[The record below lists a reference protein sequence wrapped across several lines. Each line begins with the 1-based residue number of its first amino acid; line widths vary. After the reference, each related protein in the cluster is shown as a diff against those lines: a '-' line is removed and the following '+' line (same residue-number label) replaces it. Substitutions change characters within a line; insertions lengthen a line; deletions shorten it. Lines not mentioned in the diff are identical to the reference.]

1 MRVLIDIKHP
11 AEANFFRP
19 LLRALRARGDRVL
32 VTAHYKPEVAKI
44 LKATGVEHLVLSHA
58 LPTHAGILATA
69 LQRTLRMLRLARRF
83 RPQIML
89 ARVGAEIGI
98 VGRLLGIPAISFDEN
113 EYARVQLLIS
123 TVLAHRVC
131 TGMGYEKALG
141 PKQVRFNALPQL
153 VYTHPAQFTPDPE
166 ALRAAGVEPTE
177 PYVVLRLSEWTALH
191 DIGHRGM
198 SDGQALALARALSR
212 HARVLASRPAGLSAA
227 LAPYGHSVPAD
238 RNLDLL
244 AFARL
249 YVGEGGSHG
258 GGGRLPGHAG
268 RLGEHAELRIP
279 QRAGAQLRPAGAGGG
294 PGARSAPG
302 RALADRP
309 GHAGAG
315 PSRPPATAGG
325 LRGRPPVHARRGG
338 PLRPAALTLRAQSP
352 GTRSMRPC
360 HGGTRTGRRR
370 PPFSSQRVK

>member
-113 EYARVQLLIS
+113 EYARAQLLIS

-249 YVGEGGSHG
+249 YVGEGGSM
-258 GGGRLPGHAG
+258 AAEAAC
-268 RLGEHAELRIP
+268 LGTPAVWVSTLNCGYLNVLARNYGLLEQVGDLEHA
-279 QRAGAQLRPAGAGGG
+279 QRRAERWLTDPAM
-294 PGARSAPG
+294 RE
-302 RALADRP
+302 R
-309 GHAGAG
+309 
-315 PSRPPATAGG
+315 
-325 LRGRPPVHARRGG
+325 ARRAHRQLLEDSEDG
-338 PLRPAALTLRAQSP
+338 LQFMLDVVDRYA
-352 GTRSMRPC
+352 
-360 HGGTRTGRRR
+360 RRL
-370 PPFSSQRVK
+370 